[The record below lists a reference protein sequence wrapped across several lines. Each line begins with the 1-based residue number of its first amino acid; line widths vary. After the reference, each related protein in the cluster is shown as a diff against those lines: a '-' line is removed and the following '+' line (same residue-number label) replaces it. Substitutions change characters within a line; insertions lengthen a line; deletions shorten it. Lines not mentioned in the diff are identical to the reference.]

1 MRTEIIGNE
10 VEGLRVVL
18 DFGIETGEIEPVENV
33 VIFYFAK
40 VLIALG
46 REEPGYPG
54 TAIGYIF

>member
-18 DFGIETGEIEPVENV
+18 DFGVETGEIEPVENV

-40 VLIALG
+40 VLVALG
-46 REEPGYPG
+46 
-54 TAIGYIF
+54 